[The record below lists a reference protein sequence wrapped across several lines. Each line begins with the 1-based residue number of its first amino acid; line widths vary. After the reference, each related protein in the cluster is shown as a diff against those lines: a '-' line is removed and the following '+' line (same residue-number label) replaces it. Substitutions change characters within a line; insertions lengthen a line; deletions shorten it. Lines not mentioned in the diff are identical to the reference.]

1 MSLRRA
7 RGALSGLLL
16 ACIFAW
22 LFACAPR
29 PVEKYV
35 VIEVDGKQI
44 QRQTQAVTVADALL
58 EARVQLG
65 PLDRVSPDLVEPAE
79 RSARIIVTRVREETE
94 VETRLLPFRRTVL
107 RDEALSDG
115 ISRVLQLGVNG
126 TEELRYKAIFENGV
140 EISRDLVSQAATV
153 IPREEIVLVGAKGT
167 LTSVPVTGTL
177 FYASNANAWIM
188 RDFSGA
194 KRPLTFSGDLDGRV
208 FAVAPDG
215 GRLLFT
221 RGATVGG
228 AVGAVGPLN
237 SLWTVDT
244 RILGEAAAPLGL
256 DNVLFAEWITGTQ
269 IIFSS
274 GERTVGAPG
283 WKAHNDLWLYDTI
296 SKTRKLLLP
305 PMTGFA
311 YGYWGVTWAL
321 SPDRR
326 RVVYASADEIGLVD
340 VPSGV
345 RTVLQALP
353 VYQTRAGWVWTPD
366 VTWSPDGRLILATLH
381 APPPGTT
388 DPERAETFD
397 VWAIQPGGAFA
408 APLAPAAGMLSNAAW
423 SRQDRIAYGQAH
435 NPQQSADGQYDIFIM
450 DVDGSNK
457 VRIFPATGD
466 RGVTNPQMAWSADG
480 RWVVVLQDGNLYQAD
495 TQTGGKGV
503 QQLTT
508 DGGGTLVRWR

>member
-1 MSLRRA
+1 MARYAIRA
-7 RGALSGLLL
+7 LVVLLL
-16 ACIFAW
+16 AAGLLW
-22 LFACAPR
+22 LAACAPR
-29 PVEKYV
+29 PVEKFV

-58 EARVQLG
+58 EAKVQLG

-79 RSARIIVTRVREETE
+79 RSARIVVTRVREQIA
-94 VETRLLPFRRTVL
+94 VETRVLPFQRTIL
-107 RDEALSDG
+107 RDEALADG
-115 ISRVLQLGVNG
+115 VSRVIQLGVNG
-126 TEELRYKAIFENGV
+126 AEELRYRSVFENGV

-167 LTSVPVTGTL
+167 LASVPVTGTL
-177 FYASNANAWIM
+177 FYASNANAWII

-208 FAVAPDG
+208 FAVSPDG
-215 GRLLFT
+215 GRLLFS

-237 SLWTVDT
+237 ALWTVDT
-244 RILGEAAAPLGL
+244 RILGESAAPLGI
-256 DNVLFAEWITGTQ
+256 DNVLYADWVTGTQ
-269 IIFSS
+269 LIFSS

-283 WKAHNDLWLYDTI
+283 WKAHNDLWLYDTL
-296 SKTRKLLLP
+296 SKTRRALLP

-311 YGYWGVTWAL
+311 YSYWGVTWAL

-326 RVVYASADEIGLVD
+326 RVAYAGADEIGFVD

-345 RTVLQALP
+345 RTVLQSFP
-353 VYQTRAGWVWTPD
+353 VYETRAGWVWTPD
-366 VTWSPDGRLILATLH
+366 LTWSPDGRLLLATLH
-381 APPPGTT
+381 APPPGTPN
-388 DPERAETFD
+388 PERAEVFD
-397 VWAIQPGGAFA
+397 LWAIQPSGAFA
-408 APLAPAAGMLSNAAW
+408 APVAPATGMLANAVW

-435 NPQQSADGQYDIFIM
+435 NPLQSADGQYDIFVM

-457 VRIFPATGD
+457 TRIYPPSGD
-466 RGVTNPQMAWSADG
+466 RGVTNPQMGWSPDG
-480 RWVVVLQDGNLYQAD
+480 RWVVVLQDGNLYQVD
-495 TQTGGKGV
+495 TQAGGKGV